1 MQVKKRLQLFL
12 GIFVSL
18 VFSYLALRKIA
29 VSDLIDAL
37 KGIRSIYLI
46 PSLIVIFTG
55 HWLRSIR
62 WRYLLKPVKQ
72 ISTGALFSALMVG
85 YLGNTVLPAH
95 IGELFRAYLI
105 GRNARIPK
113 SAVLATIFVERII
126 DVYSLLILMFVTV
139 FMYPLPEWVSGTAII
154 VLVLTSLLTALL
166 IALKMKTNLFV
177 RLLDVLPARICLT
190 VQRLLKSFL
199 YGFTRLESGRDYVCV
214 GILSMVIWLSYWAVL
229 HINFHTFQF
238 SELSAVSSL
247 VLLVTT
253 TIAVLIPSSP
263 GYVGTYHY
271 LCQTTLALFGVPLS
285 ESLAYAIVV
294 HGLNV
299 FSLFVVGLIF
309 AWKEGVTLMSMS
321 ATNNDY
327 LNDGISNH
335 ANLEEVN

>member
-12 GIFVSL
+12 GIFISL

-37 KGIRSIYLI
+37 RGIRAIYLL
-46 PSLIVIFTG
+46 PSLIVIFAG

-62 WRYLLKPVKQ
+62 WRYLLKPVKH
-72 ISTGALFSALMVG
+72 ISTGSLFSALMVG

-95 IGELFRAYLI
+95 IGELFRAYLV
-105 GRNARIPK
+105 GRNARVPK
-113 SAVLATIFVERII
+113 SAVLATIFVERIV
-126 DVYSLLILMFVTV
+126 DVYSLLILMFITV
-139 FMYPLPEWVSGTAII
+139 FIYPLPEWVAGTAII
-154 VLVLTSLLTALL
+154 VLALTSLMTVLL
-166 IALKMKTNLFV
+166 IVLKMKTNLFV
-177 RLLDVLPARICLT
+177 TWLHALPARISST
-190 VQRLLKSFL
+190 IQRLLRSFL
-199 YGFTRLESGRDYVCV
+199 YGFTRLESGSDYVYV
-214 GILSMVIWLSYWAVL
+214 GILSIAVWLTYWAVL

-238 SELSAVSSL
+238 SYLSAVSSL

-253 TIAVLIPSSP
+253 TVAVLIPSSP

-299 FSLFVVGLIF
+299 FSLFLVGLIF

-321 ATNNDY
+321 ATKNDH
-327 LNDGISNH
+327 LSDRNSNH
-335 ANLEEVN
+335 VNQEELN